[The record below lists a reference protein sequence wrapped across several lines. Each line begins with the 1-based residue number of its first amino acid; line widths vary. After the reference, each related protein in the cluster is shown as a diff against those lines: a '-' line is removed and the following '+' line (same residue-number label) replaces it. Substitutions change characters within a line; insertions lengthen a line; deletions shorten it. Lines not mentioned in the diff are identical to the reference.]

1 MTFLRKFVSKYDHV
15 ITEKEK
21 DYLVNFT
28 PKTNNFYGL
37 PKVHKSKI
45 ISEQIKIQN
54 KEYIAVLQPEDLK
67 LRPIV
72 AVPNCPTKRLSTL
85 LDIII
90 KPMIKH
96 VKCWVRYSLDFL
108 NKYSSFSNQ
117 NKILAT
123 FNIASLYTNIP
134 HEYGIEAISYW
145 IGTYPDTINSRFP
158 KAFIIEGLSFVL
170 INNIFHFN
178 DEYFQQ
184 LKGTAMGTDVAPTY
198 STLTVGYSE
207 VKLYNLCEQRWEL
220 EIRTYVYENWSRF
233 LDDCEFC

>member
-1 MTFLRKFVSKYDHV
+1 MTFLRKFVSKYNHV

-28 PKTNNFYGL
+28 PKTNNFYDL

-72 AVPNCPTKRLSTL
+72 AGPNCPTKRLSTL

-96 VKCWVRYSLDFL
+96 VKC
-108 NKYSSFSNQ
+108 
-117 NKILAT
+117 
-123 FNIASLYTNIP
+123 
-134 HEYGIEAISYW
+134 
-145 IGTYPDTINSRFP
+145 
-158 KAFIIEGLSFVL
+158 
-170 INNIFHFN
+170 
-178 DEYFQQ
+178 
-184 LKGTAMGTDVAPTY
+184 
-198 STLTVGYSE
+198 
-207 VKLYNLCEQRWEL
+207 
-220 EIRTYVYENWSRF
+220 
-233 LDDCEFC
+233 